1 MLNSARGFFRGLSR
15 WIRDCTNQLAEL
27 GLRLQICI
35 IDDGP
40 IDETAV
46 AARRAG
52 ANERRDMAALRA
64 KLLADSPGQFAHT
77 HVREEFSAQKMI
89 CACPVVSTS
98 PNMSW
103 LTQIGEPPPL
113 AVRRAEV
120 RPW

>member
-1 MLNSARGFFRGLSR
+1 MLNSTRGFFRGLYR

-103 LTQIGEPPPL
+103 LTSRQ
-113 AVRRAEV
+113 VSH
-120 RPW
+120 WFDQ

>member
-1 MLNSARGFFRGLSR
+1 MLNSTRGFFRGLSR

-27 GLRLQICI
+27 GLRLKICI

-103 LTQIGEPPPL
+103 LTQIGKPPPL